1 MKCPGQLTE
10 AFKLM
15 FLRCEVFNADL
26 AALRLTTYWKKRLQM
41 FGPDRAFLPL
51 TQDEALKNDAVALGM
66 GYFQL
71 NLPKDPSGHGIIF
84 VDPSRQDK
92 SKYERESMVRSMW
105 YVMHAALEDEETQ
118 KKGLVVIAYPKK
130 VKLSQ
135 VDRALTKM
143 NMDSLKGCLP
153 IRIGVFHVCHP
164 PGFFQLVFPVFKM
177 FLGER
182 LRKRFRVHG
191 GSDNHVLE
199 TLAGF
204 GLTKDHLPSEIG
216 GNIVLDHTDWLVDRK
231 AGGK

>member
-1 MKCPGQLTE
+1 MEHIFLTIS
-10 AFKLM
+10 AV
-15 FLRCEVFNADL
+15 RCTVPTTQL

-164 PGFFQLVFPVFKM
+164 PGFFQLVFLVFKM

-199 TLAGF
+199 TLASPR
-204 GLTKDHLPSEIG
+204 TTCLPRSAAT
-216 GNIVLDHTDWLVDRK
+216 LF
-231 AGGK
+231 